1 MYDLL
6 IIGSGPSGLAAALSA
21 KPHQLNCLIIERGE
35 IAQTI
40 CNYPLGKNLFSTSN
54 EVELEYGAL
63 PTTRKPTREEVLS
76 HYNALVEKEHLT
88 IHTNEEVKAIT
99 PTLAGFRVATNKAD
113 YLARAVLVAVG
124 GFGRQR
130 KLNVPGESE
139 ARVAYRFVE
148 GAPYVNKNIL
158 VIGGGNSAAEAT
170 LFLLEA
176 RAKPIWALRRA
187 AIDLAP
193 DLDTGKA
200 QAKIKPWVR
209 EPIESA
215 VAKGLIK
222 IITSAKLMEI
232 RPRTALLA
240 LTDSETTLELACD
253 HILALIGADPDTRLL
268 ETAGAEIASDGR
280 PVYNTETYET
290 TVTGLYVAGH
300 ITREL
305 HMKNALEVTPRI
317 VDHIAARLH
326 AEVARQ
332 L

>member
-21 KPHQLNCLIIERGE
+21 KPHGLDSLIIERGE

-40 CNYPLGKNLFSTSN
+40 FNYPLGKNLFSTSN

-63 PTTRKPTREEVLS
+63 PTTRKPTREEVLG
-76 HYNALVEKEHLT
+76 HYNALVEKARLK

-99 PTLAGFRVATNKAD
+99 PLQEGFRVSTNRDD
-113 YLARAVLVAVG
+113 YLTHTVLVAVG

-148 GAPYVNKNIL
+148 GTPYVNKNIL
-158 VIGGGNSAAEAT
+158 VTGGGNSAAEAT

-176 RAKPIWALRRA
+176 QARPIWALRRP

-193 DLDTGKA
+193 DPDTGA
-200 QAKIKPWVR
+200 ERAKIKPWVR
-209 EPIESA
+209 EPIEAA
-215 VAKGLIK
+215 VAEGLIK
-222 IITSAKLMEI
+222 IITSSKLIEI
-232 RPRTALLA
+232 RTHTALLERI
-240 LTDSETTLELACD
+240 DSGEILEIECA
-253 HILALIGADPDTRLL
+253 HILALIGADPDTTLL

-280 PVYNTETYET
+280 PVYNMETYET
-290 TVTGLYVAGH
+290 TVPGLYVAGH

-317 VDHIAARLH
+317 VDHIAARLFQQ
-326 AEVARQ
+326 VVR
-332 L
+332 

>member
-21 KPHQLNCLIIERGE
+21 KPHGLNCLIIERGE

-54 EVELEYGAL
+54 EVELEQGAL
-63 PTTRKPTREEVLS
+63 PTTRKPTREEVLY
-76 HYNALVEKEHLT
+76 HYNALVEKEQLN

-99 PTLAGFRVATNKAD
+99 PLPEGFRVSTNKVD
-113 YLARAVLVAVG
+113 YLTRAVLVAVG

-148 GAPYVNKNIL
+148 GTPYVNKKVL
-158 VIGGGNSAAEAT
+158 VLGGGNSAAEAT

-176 RAKPIWALRRA
+176 QAKPIWALRRA

-193 DLDTGKA
+193 DPDSGKA
-200 QAKIKPWVR
+200 RAKIKPWVR
-209 EPIESA
+209 EPIEAA
-215 VAKGLIK
+215 VAEGFIK
-222 IITSAKLMEI
+222 ILTSVKLIEI
-232 RPRTALLA
+232 RPHTALLA
-240 LTDSETTLELACD
+240 MIDSEEILEIECD
-253 HILALIGADPDTRLL
+253 HILALIGADPDTTLL

-280 PVYNTETYET
+280 PVYNMETYET
-290 TVTGLYVAGH
+290 TVPGLYVAGH

-317 VDHIAARLH
+317 VDHLAARLFQQ
-326 AEVARQ
+326 VAR
-332 L
+332 